1 MPSMHKAFDANN
13 FKNTARVSN
22 ISKQQIINNGMLFK
36 EKKIKLFPNVNH
48 FNKRI
53 MNCIFQ

>member
-22 ISKQQIINNGMLFK
+22 ISKQQIINNGMLLKKKRLNYFRMSIILIK
-36 EKKIKLFPNVNH
+36 E
-48 FNKRI
+48 
-53 MNCIFQ
+53 